1 MKFLIVIATL
11 VYIAYDWVSVKRNK
25 DWPESLSATYYLWPK
40 WVFPS
45 VMALVGFSLLPV
57 WLEATEG
64 SNLQFL
70 SFLSCMSIIFIGSAP
85 DYRNDKGEY
94 RVHMICAYI
103 ACAAALLSLMFVL
116 NTWWIFLIFLL
127 VNYLSDIK
135 GFKEHYVYHVEDAL
149 IISLLLSII

>member
-11 VYIAYDWVSVKRNK
+11 VYIAYDWASVKKNK

-45 VMALVGFSLLPV
+45 VMTLVGFSLLPV

-64 SNLQFL
+64 SSLQFL
-70 SFLSCMSIIFIGSAP
+70 SFFSCLSIIFIGCAP

-103 ACAAALLSLMFVL
+103 ACLTALLSLIFVL
-116 NTWWIFLIFLL
+116 STWWVFLIFLL
-127 VNYLSDIK
+127 VNYLSDFK
-135 GFKEHYVYHVEDAL
+135 GFKEHYIYHIEDAI
-149 IISLLLSII
+149 IISVLLSII

>member
-11 VYIAYDWVSVKRNK
+11 VYIAYDWVSVKKNK
-25 DWPESLSATYYLWPK
+25 DWPVSLSATYYLWPK

-45 VMALVGFSLLPV
+45 VMTLVGFSLLPV

-70 SFLSCMSIIFIGSAP
+70 SFFSCLSIIFIGCAP

-94 RVHMICAYI
+94 RVHMVCAYV
-103 ACAAALLSLMFVL
+103 ACAAALLSLIFVL
-116 NTWWIFLIFLL
+116 GYWWLFLIFLVL
-127 VNYLSDIK
+127 NYLSDFK
-135 GFKEHYVYHVEDAL
+135 GFKEHYVYHIEDAI
-149 IISLLLSII
+149 IISILLSII